1 MARARHP
8 LGLSL
13 SLAALFACP
22 GAPIDEARRLETA
35 GERAAAAERYQAVA
49 RADPANLAAWDAA
62 VRLWCRELARIDR
75 CVGLLEL
82 ELELLGDLARH
93 REALGEA
100 LEARGRRRLEAGL
113 VDAAIGDLERAEKAA
128 PRRASVHAAFA
139 RVAITRGDREAALQA
154 LDRARRLDPK
164 LDELETLTEALPT
177 EEGFGGEG
185 AAEP

>member
-1 MARARHP
+1 MVRARP
-8 LGLSL
+8 PIGLSL
-13 SLAALFACP
+13 SLVALLACP
-22 GAPIDEARRLETA
+22 GSPIDEARRLEAA
-35 GERAAAAERYQAVA
+35 GEREGAAERYQAVA

-75 CVGLLEL
+75 CVGL
-82 ELELLGDLARH
+82 ELELLGDLASH

-113 VDAAIGDLERAEKAA
+113 VDAALGDLERAEKAA

-139 RVAITRGDREAALQA
+139 RLWIARGDREAALRA
-154 LDRARRLDPK
+154 RDRARRLDPT
-164 LDELETLTEALPT
+164 LEELEALTETRPT

-185 AAEP
+185 VAEP